1 MPDTTH
7 TPVFAPV
14 SLCDID
20 TDLLKLIVPSSMAMG
35 CRCVCK
41 RLKTTLELMPGFAI
55 ILSKR
60 GSDDATQDFFAKFFL
75 PTIGSTH
82 GWSTSSGWFLAA
94 LARLETGMCV
104 HGLAL
109 HATDQNMQQV
119 VEILDSLLTRRPNSV
134 LRLRLD
140 FEGSASQL
148 QRCAASLHNLS
159 TKAPVELSSRISYD
173 LLGDQ
178 ASVLLSNFFQ
188 TLAASA
194 HCTGL
199 DARCPLLAPTL
210 LLILRT

>member
-1 MPDTTH
+1 
-7 TPVFAPV
+7 
-14 SLCDID
+14 
-20 TDLLKLIVPSSMAMG
+20 
-35 CRCVCK
+35 
-41 RLKTTLELMPGFAI
+41 
-55 ILSKR
+55 
-60 GSDDATQDFFAKFFL
+60 
-75 PTIGSTH
+75 
-82 GWSTSSGWFLAA
+82 
-94 LARLETGMCV
+94 MCV

-109 HATDQNMQQV
+109 HTTDQNMQQV
-119 VEILDSLLTRRPNSV
+119 VEILDSLLARRPNSV

-178 ASVLLSNFFQ
+178 ASVLLSNFFK
-188 TLAASA
+188 TLAVSA

-199 DARCPLLAPTL
+199 DARCPPSRPALAPTL